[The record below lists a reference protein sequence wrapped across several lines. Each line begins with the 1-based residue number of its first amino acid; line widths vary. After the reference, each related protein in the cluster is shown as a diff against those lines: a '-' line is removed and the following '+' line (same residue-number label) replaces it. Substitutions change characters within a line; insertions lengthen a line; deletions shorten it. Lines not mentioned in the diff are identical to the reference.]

1 MEDEDRLRVR
11 HSVEVVPIQS
21 FISEIDGVES
31 GRHEERSTMIF
42 CEQYSKTLQKLI
54 DTRDTG
60 GSCSVGHGAVEA
72 SDVGNLT
79 PLSFHEM

>member
-1 MEDEDRLRVR
+1 
-11 HSVEVVPIQS
+11 
-21 FISEIDGVES
+21 
-31 GRHEERSTMIF
+31 MIF

-79 PLSFHEM
+79 PLSFHEV